1 MSSWVLNMPLQHIF
15 TLSAKICCF
24 LQIWSHLLSK
34 SLMGNLIFCS
44 VYVFSYSHNQS
55 FRESSLEF
63 LFFLVSMVGV
73 VCYFELSDRC
83 QEFITQIQRT
93 CENREPLGWNHLR
106 SHIDISNE
114 SKRVASLLNFQK
126 QKLLEFLNAVNTST
140 K

>member
-1 MSSWVLNMPLQHIF
+1 
-15 TLSAKICCF
+15 
-24 LQIWSHLLSK
+24 
-34 SLMGNLIFCS
+34 MGNLIFCS
-44 VYVFSYSHNQS
+44 VYVFSYCRNQS
-55 FRESSLEF
+55 FRESFLEF
-63 LFFLVSMVGV
+63 LFFLVSMVAS

-93 CENREPLGWNHLR
+93 CKNGEPRGWNHLR

-114 SKRVASLLNFQK
+114 NKRVASLLNFQK